1 MRRSSSSAPPTARS
15 SGFGSPAGSRAA
27 SGRLG
32 DGGRRTMTIGERAVG
47 DVTVVDVSGRI
58 TIQEGADQFRDVT
71 RELIR
76 QGRVKIVLNLQDVP
90 YIDSTALGEIIRTY
104 TSVIRKGGS
113 VKLLN
118 TSPHV
123 HQL

>member
-1 MRRSSSSAPPTARS
+1 
-15 SGFGSPAGSRAA
+15 
-27 SGRLG
+27 
-32 DGGRRTMTIGERAVG
+32 MTIGERSIG
-47 DVTVVDVSGRI
+47 DVTIVDVGGRI
-58 TIQEGADQFRDVT
+58 TVQEGVDQFRDVA

-76 QGRVKIVLNLQDVP
+76 QGHVKIVLNLQHVP

-118 TSPHV
+118 VSTHV
-123 HQL
+123 HQLFVITRLLTVFDLFDAESEAVKSFGRPR

>member
-1 MRRSSSSAPPTARS
+1 
-15 SGFGSPAGSRAA
+15 
-27 SGRLG
+27 
-32 DGGRRTMTIGERAVG
+32 MTIGERSIG
-47 DVTVVDVSGRI
+47 EVTVVDISGRV

-76 QGRVKIVLNLQDVP
+76 QGRVKLVLNLRDVP

-118 TSPHV
+118 VTSHV
-123 HQL
+123 HQLLVITRLLPIFDLFDSETEAVKGFGRKR

>member
-1 MRRSSSSAPPTARS
+1 
-15 SGFGSPAGSRAA
+15 
-27 SGRLG
+27 
-32 DGGRRTMTIGERAVG
+32 MTIGQRALG
-47 DVTVVDVSGRI
+47 DVIVVDISGRI
-58 TIQEGADQFRDVT
+58 TIQEGADQFRDAT

-76 QGRVKIVLNLQDVP
+76 QGHVKIVLNLQNVP

-118 TSPHV
+118 PTSHV
-123 HQL
+123 HQLMVITRLLSVFDLFDSEAEAVKSFGKSR

>member
-1 MRRSSSSAPPTARS
+1 
-15 SGFGSPAGSRAA
+15 
-27 SGRLG
+27 
-32 DGGRRTMTIGERAVG
+32 MTIGQRAVG
-47 DVTVVDVSGRI
+47 DVIVVDVSGRI
-58 TIQEGADQFRDVT
+58 AIQEGADQFRDVT

-76 QGRVKIVLNLQDVP
+76 QGHMKVVLNLQDVP

-118 TSPHV
+118 VSSHV
-123 HQL
+123 HQLMVITRLLSVFDLFDSEADAVKSFGKPR

>member
-1 MRRSSSSAPPTARS
+1 
-15 SGFGSPAGSRAA
+15 
-27 SGRLG
+27 
-32 DGGRRTMTIGERAVG
+32 MTIGERSVG
-47 DVTVVDVSGRI
+47 DVTVVDVGGRI

-76 QGRVKIVLNLQDVP
+76 RGRVKVVLNLQEVP
-90 YIDSTALGEIIRTY
+90 YIDSTALGEIIRLY

-118 TSPHV
+118 PSAHV
-123 HQL
+123 HQLFVITRLLSVFDLFDSEAEAIKSFGKPRSS